1 MMSNEILIATKNDGK
16 LQEFKQIFEQKG
28 ITVKS
33 LKDVNVDADI
43 QENGLTFEENARLKA
58 EGYAK
63 EIGIPVLADDSG
75 LEIDALN
82 GRPGIFS
89 ARYAGDHNDAANNAK
104 VLTELGGLPDE
115 KRTATF
121 HSTLVV
127 RKPDGSE
134 LVANG
139 NLKGRILG
147 VPRGDNGFGY
157 DPLFYVE
164 SKGKS
169 LAEMTREEKNEI
181 SHRALAIEDLLV
193 KFDEFWK

>member
-1 MMSNEILIATKNDGK
+1 MNNEILIATKNDGK
-16 LQEFKQIFEQKG
+16 LKEVKQIFEQKG
-28 ITVKS
+28 IVVKS
-33 LKDVNVDADI
+33 LKDINDDVEIV
-43 QENGLTFEENARLKA
+43 ENGLSFEENARLKA
-58 EGYAK
+58 DGYAK
-63 EIGIPVLADDSG
+63 SIGIPVLADDSG

-104 VLTELGGLPDE
+104 VLSELGGIPDE

-121 HSTLVV
+121 HSSVVV

-139 NLKGRILG
+139 NLRGRILP

-157 DPLFYVE
+157 DPLFFVE
-164 SKGKS
+164 AKNKT
-169 LAEMTREEKNEI
+169 LAEMTREEKNKI

-193 KFDEFWK
+193 NFDKFWE

>member
-1 MMSNEILIATKNDGK
+1 MSNQILIATKNEGK
-16 LQEFKQIFEQKG
+16 LKEFKQIFTAKG
-28 ITVKS
+28 IEVLS
-33 LKDVNVDADI
+33 LKDVDEDVDV

-58 EGYAK
+58 DSYAK
-63 EIGIPVLADDSG
+63 TIGIPVLADDSG

-104 VLTELGGLPDE
+104 VLTELGGVPDE

-121 HSTLVV
+121 HTSVVV
-127 RKPDGSE
+127 RKPDGTE

-139 NLKGRILG
+139 NLRGRILS

-164 SKGKS
+164 EKQKT
-169 LAEMTREEKNEI
+169 LAQMTREEKNQI
-181 SHRALAIEDLLV
+181 SHRALAIQDLLT
-193 KFDEFWK
+193 KFDKFW

>member
-1 MMSNEILIATKNDGK
+1 MNNEILIATKNDGK
-16 LQEFKQIFEQKG
+16 LKEFKQIFEQKG
-28 ITVKS
+28 IVVKS
-33 LKDVNVDADI
+33 LKDINDDVEIV
-43 QENGLTFEENARLKA
+43 ENGLSFEENARLKA
-58 EGYAK
+58 DGYARS
-63 EIGIPVLADDSG
+63 IGIPVLADDSG

-104 VLTELGGLPDE
+104 VLSELGGIPDE

-121 HSTLVV
+121 HSTVVV

-139 NLKGRILG
+139 NLRGRILA

-157 DPLFYVE
+157 DPLFFVE
-164 SKGKS
+164 AKNKT
-169 LAEMTREEKNEI
+169 LAEMTREEKNKI

-193 KFDEFWK
+193 NFDKFWE

>member
-1 MMSNEILIATKNDGK
+1 MSNQILIATKNEGK
-16 LQEFKQIFEQKG
+16 LKEFKQIFTAKG
-28 ITVKS
+28 IEVLS
-33 LKDVNVDADI
+33 LKDVDEDVDV

-58 EGYAK
+58 DSYAK
-63 EIGIPVLADDSG
+63 TIGIPVLADDSG

-104 VLTELGGLPDE
+104 VLTELGGVPDE

-121 HSTLVV
+121 HTTVVV
-127 RKPDGSE
+127 RKPDGTE

-139 NLKGRILG
+139 NLRGRILS

-164 SKGKS
+164 EKQKT
-169 LAEMTREEKNEI
+169 LAQMAREEKNQI
-181 SHRALAIEDLLV
+181 SHRALAIQDLLT
-193 KFDEFWK
+193 KFDKFW

>member
-1 MMSNEILIATKNDGK
+1 MSNQILIATKNEGK
-16 LQEFKQIFEQKG
+16 LKEFKQIFTENG
-28 ITVKS
+28 FEVLS
-33 LKDVNVDADI
+33 LKDVDEDVDV

-58 EGYAK
+58 DSYAK
-63 EIGIPVLADDSG
+63 TIGIPVLADDSG

-104 VLTELGGLPDE
+104 VLTELGGVPDE

-121 HSTLVV
+121 HTTVVV
-127 RKPDGSE
+127 RKPDGTE

-139 NLKGRILG
+139 NLRGRILS

-164 SKGKS
+164 EKQKT
-169 LAEMTREEKNEI
+169 LAQMTREEKNQI
-181 SHRALAIEDLLV
+181 SHRALAIQDLLT
-193 KFDEFWK
+193 KFDKFW

>member
-1 MMSNEILIATKNDGK
+1 MNNEILIATKNDGK
-16 LQEFKQIFEQKG
+16 LKEFKQIFEQKG
-28 ITVKS
+28 IVVKS
-33 LKDVNVDADI
+33 LKDINDDVEIV
-43 QENGLTFEENARLKA
+43 ENGLSFEENARLKA
-58 EGYAK
+58 DGYAK
-63 EIGIPVLADDSG
+63 SIGIPVLADDSG

-104 VLTELGGLPDE
+104 VLSELGGIPDE

-121 HSTLVV
+121 HSTVVV
-127 RKPDGSE
+127 RKPDGRE

-139 NLKGRILG
+139 NLRGRILA

-157 DPLFYVE
+157 DPLFFVE
-164 SKGKS
+164 AKNKT
-169 LAEMTREEKNEI
+169 LAEMTREEKNKI

-193 KFDEFWK
+193 NFDKFWE

>member
-1 MMSNEILIATKNDGK
+1 MNNEILIATKNDGK
-16 LQEFKQIFEQKG
+16 LKEFKQIFEQKG
-28 ITVKS
+28 IVVKS
-33 LKDVNVDADI
+33 LKDINDDVEIV
-43 QENGLTFEENARLKA
+43 ENGLSFEENARLKA
-58 EGYAK
+58 DGYAK
-63 EIGIPVLADDSG
+63 SIGIPVLADDSG

-104 VLTELGGLPDE
+104 VLSELGGIPDE

-121 HSTLVV
+121 HSSVVV

-139 NLKGRILG
+139 NLRGRILP

-157 DPLFYVE
+157 DPLFFVE
-164 SKGKS
+164 AKNKT
-169 LAEMTREEKNEI
+169 LAEMTREEKNKI

-193 KFDEFWK
+193 NFDKFWE

>member
-1 MMSNEILIATKNDGK
+1 MNNEILIATKNDGK
-16 LQEFKQIFEQKG
+16 LKEFKQIFEQKG
-28 ITVKS
+28 IVVKS
-33 LKDVNVDADI
+33 LKDINDDVEIV
-43 QENGLTFEENARLKA
+43 ENGLSFEENARLKA
-58 EGYAK
+58 DGYAK
-63 EIGIPVLADDSG
+63 SIGIPVLADDSG
-75 LEIDALN
+75 LEIYALN

-104 VLTELGGLPDE
+104 VLSELGGIPDE

-121 HSTLVV
+121 HSTVVV

-139 NLKGRILG
+139 NLRGRILA

-157 DPLFYVE
+157 DPLFFVE
-164 SKGKS
+164 AKDKT
-169 LAEMTREEKNEI
+169 LAEMTREEKNKI

-193 KFDEFWK
+193 NFDKFWE

>member
-1 MMSNEILIATKNDGK
+1 MNNEILIATKNDGK
-16 LQEFKQIFEQKG
+16 LKEFKQIFEQKG
-28 ITVKS
+28 IVVKS
-33 LKDVNVDADI
+33 LKDINDDVEIV
-43 QENGLTFEENARLKA
+43 ENGLSFEENARLKA
-58 EGYAK
+58 DGYAK
-63 EIGIPVLADDSG
+63 SIGIPVLADDSG
-75 LEIDALN
+75 LEVDALN

-104 VLTELGGLPDE
+104 VLSELGGIPDE

-121 HSTLVV
+121 HSTVVV

-139 NLKGRILG
+139 NLRGRILA

-157 DPLFYVE
+157 DPLFFVE
-164 SKGKS
+164 AKNKT
-169 LAEMTREEKNEI
+169 LAEMTREEKNKI

-193 KFDEFWK
+193 NFDKFWE

>member
-1 MMSNEILIATKNDGK
+1 MSNQILIATKNEGK
-16 LQEFKQIFEQKG
+16 LKEFKQIFTAKG
-28 ITVKS
+28 IEVLS
-33 LKDVNVDADI
+33 LKDVDEDVDV

-58 EGYAK
+58 DSYAK
-63 EIGIPVLADDSG
+63 TIGIPVLADDSG

-104 VLTELGGLPDE
+104 VLTELGGVPDE

-121 HSTLVV
+121 HTTVVV
-127 RKPDGSE
+127 RKPDGTE

-139 NLKGRILG
+139 NLRGRILS

-164 SKGKS
+164 EKQKT
-169 LAEMTREEKNEI
+169 LAQMTREEKNQI
-181 SHRALAIEDLLV
+181 SHRALAIQDLLT
-193 KFDEFWK
+193 KFDKFW

>member
-1 MMSNEILIATKNDGK
+1 MNNEILIATKNDGK
-16 LQEFKQIFEQKG
+16 LKEFKQIFEQKG
-28 ITVKS
+28 IVVKS
-33 LKDVNVDADI
+33 LKGINDDVEIV
-43 QENGLTFEENARLKA
+43 ENGLSFEENARLKA
-58 EGYAK
+58 DGYAK
-63 EIGIPVLADDSG
+63 SIGIPVLADDSG

-89 ARYAGDHNDAANNAK
+89 ARYAGDHNNAANNAK
-104 VLTELGGLPDE
+104 VLSELGGIPDE

-121 HSTLVV
+121 HSTVVV

-139 NLKGRILG
+139 NLRGRILA

-157 DPLFYVE
+157 DPLFFVE
-164 SKGKS
+164 AKNKT
-169 LAEMTREEKNEI
+169 LAEMTREEKNKI

-193 KFDEFWK
+193 NFDKFWE

>member
-1 MMSNEILIATKNDGK
+1 MNNEILIATKNDGK
-16 LQEFKQIFEQKG
+16 LKEFKQIFEQKG
-28 ITVKS
+28 IVVKS
-33 LKDVNVDADI
+33 LKDINDDVEIV
-43 QENGLTFEENARLKA
+43 ENGLSFEENARLKA
-58 EGYAK
+58 DGYAK
-63 EIGIPVLADDSG
+63 SIGIPVLADDSG

-104 VLTELGGLPDE
+104 VLSELGGIPDE

-121 HSTLVV
+121 HSTVVV

-139 NLKGRILG
+139 NLRGRILA

-157 DPLFYVE
+157 DPLFFVE
-164 SKGKS
+164 TKNKT
-169 LAEMTREEKNEI
+169 LAEMTREEKNKI

-193 KFDEFWK
+193 NFDKFWE

>member
-1 MMSNEILIATKNDGK
+1 MNNEILIATKNDGK
-16 LQEFKQIFEQKG
+16 LKEFKQIFEQKG
-28 ITVKS
+28 IVVKS
-33 LKDVNVDADI
+33 LKDINDDVEIV
-43 QENGLTFEENARLKA
+43 ENGLSFEENARLKA
-58 EGYAK
+58 DGYAK
-63 EIGIPVLADDSG
+63 SIGIPVLADDSG
-75 LEIDALN
+75 LEIDALD

-104 VLTELGGLPDE
+104 VLSELGGIPDE

-121 HSTLVV
+121 HSTAVV

-139 NLKGRILG
+139 NLRGRILA

-157 DPLFYVE
+157 DPLFFVE
-164 SKGKS
+164 AKNKT
-169 LAEMTREEKNEI
+169 LAEMTREEKNKI

-193 KFDEFWK
+193 NFDKFWE

>member
-1 MMSNEILIATKNDGK
+1 MNNEILFATKNDGK
-16 LQEFKQIFEQKG
+16 LKEFKQIFEQKG
-28 ITVKS
+28 IVVKS
-33 LKDVNVDADI
+33 LKDINDDVEIV
-43 QENGLTFEENARLKA
+43 ENGLSFEENARLKA
-58 EGYAK
+58 DGYAK
-63 EIGIPVLADDSG
+63 SIGIPVLADDSG

-104 VLTELGGLPDE
+104 VLSELGGIPDE

-121 HSTLVV
+121 HSTVVV

-139 NLKGRILG
+139 NLRGRILA

-157 DPLFYVE
+157 DPLFFVE
-164 SKGKS
+164 AKNKT
-169 LAEMTREEKNEI
+169 LAEMTREEKNKI

-193 KFDEFWK
+193 NFDKFWE

>member
-1 MMSNEILIATKNDGK
+1 MNNEILIATKNDGK
-16 LQEFKQIFEQKG
+16 LKEFKQIFEQKG
-28 ITVKS
+28 IAVKS
-33 LKDVNVDADI
+33 LKDINDDVEIV
-43 QENGLTFEENARLKA
+43 ENGLSFEENARLKA
-58 EGYAK
+58 DGYAK
-63 EIGIPVLADDSG
+63 SIGIPVLADDSG

-104 VLTELGGLPDE
+104 VLSELGGIPDE

-121 HSTLVV
+121 HSTVVV

-139 NLKGRILG
+139 NLRGRILA

-157 DPLFYVE
+157 DPLFFVE
-164 SKGKS
+164 AKNKT
-169 LAEMTREEKNEI
+169 LAEMTREEKNKI

-193 KFDEFWK
+193 NFDKFWE

>member
-1 MMSNEILIATKNDGK
+1 MNNEILIATKNDGK
-16 LQEFKQIFEQKG
+16 LEEFKQIFEQKG
-28 ITVKS
+28 IVVKS
-33 LKDVNVDADI
+33 LKDINDDVEIV
-43 QENGLTFEENARLKA
+43 ENGLSFEENARLKA
-58 EGYAK
+58 DGYAK
-63 EIGIPVLADDSG
+63 SIGIPVLADDSG

-104 VLTELGGLPDE
+104 VLSELGGIPDE

-121 HSTLVV
+121 HSTVVV

-139 NLKGRILG
+139 NLRGRILA

-157 DPLFYVE
+157 DPLFFVE
-164 SKGKS
+164 AKNKT
-169 LAEMTREEKNEI
+169 LAEMTREEKNKI

-193 KFDEFWK
+193 NFDKFWE

>member
-1 MMSNEILIATKNDGK
+1 MSNQILIATKNEGK
-16 LQEFKQIFEQKG
+16 LKEFKQIFTAKG
-28 ITVKS
+28 IEVLS
-33 LKDVNVDADI
+33 LKDVDEDVDV

-58 EGYAK
+58 DSYAK
-63 EIGIPVLADDSG
+63 TIGIPVLADDSG

-104 VLTELGGLPDE
+104 VLTELGGVPDE

-121 HSTLVV
+121 HTTVVV
-127 RKPDGSE
+127 RKPYGTE

-139 NLKGRILG
+139 NLRGRILS

-164 SKGKS
+164 EKQKT
-169 LAEMTREEKNEI
+169 LAQMTREEKNQI
-181 SHRALAIEDLLV
+181 SHRALAIQDLLT
-193 KFDEFWK
+193 KFDKFW

>member
-1 MMSNEILIATKNDGK
+1 MNNEILIATKNDGK
-16 LQEFKQIFEQKG
+16 LKEFKQIFEQKG
-28 ITVKS
+28 IVVKS
-33 LKDVNVDADI
+33 LKDINDDVEIV
-43 QENGLTFEENARLKA
+43 ENGLSFEKNARLKA
-58 EGYAK
+58 DGYAK
-63 EIGIPVLADDSG
+63 SIGIPVLADDSG

-104 VLTELGGLPDE
+104 VLSELGGIPDE

-121 HSTLVV
+121 HSTVVV

-139 NLKGRILG
+139 NLRGRILA

-157 DPLFYVE
+157 DPLFFVE
-164 SKGKS
+164 AKNKT
-169 LAEMTREEKNEI
+169 LAEMTREEKNKI

-193 KFDEFWK
+193 NFDKFWE

>member
-1 MMSNEILIATKNDGK
+1 MSNQILIATKNEGK
-16 LQEFKQIFEQKG
+16 LKEFKQIFTAKG
-28 ITVKS
+28 IEVLS
-33 LKDVNVDADI
+33 LKDVDEDVDV
-43 QENGLTFEENARLKA
+43 QENGLIFEENARLKA
-58 EGYAK
+58 DSYAK
-63 EIGIPVLADDSG
+63 TIGIPVLADDSG

-104 VLTELGGLPDE
+104 VLTELGGVPDE

-121 HSTLVV
+121 HTTVVV
-127 RKPDGSE
+127 RKPDGTE

-139 NLKGRILG
+139 NLRGRILS

-164 SKGKS
+164 EKQKT
-169 LAEMTREEKNEI
+169 LAQMTREEKNQI
-181 SHRALAIEDLLV
+181 SHRALAIQDLLT
-193 KFDEFWK
+193 KFDKFW

>member
-1 MMSNEILIATKNDGK
+1 MNNEILIATKNDGK
-16 LQEFKQIFEQKG
+16 LKEFKQIFEQKG
-28 ITVKS
+28 IVVKS
-33 LKDVNVDADI
+33 LKDINDDVEIV
-43 QENGLTFEENARLKA
+43 ENGLSFEENARLKA
-58 EGYAK
+58 DGYAK
-63 EIGIPVLADDSG
+63 SIGIPVLADDSG

-89 ARYAGDHNDAANNAK
+89 ARYAGDHNDATNNAK
-104 VLTELGGLPDE
+104 VLSELGGIPDE

-121 HSTLVV
+121 HSSVVV

-139 NLKGRILG
+139 NLRGRILA

-157 DPLFYVE
+157 DPLFFVE
-164 SKGKS
+164 AKNKT
-169 LAEMTREEKNEI
+169 LAEMTREEKNKI

-193 KFDEFWK
+193 NFDKFWE

>member
-1 MMSNEILIATKNDGK
+1 MNNEILIATKNDGK
-16 LQEFKQIFEQKG
+16 LKEFKQIFEQKG
-28 ITVKS
+28 IVVKS
-33 LKDVNVDADI
+33 LKDINDDVEIV
-43 QENGLTFEENARLKA
+43 ENGLSFEENARLKA
-58 EGYAK
+58 DGYAK
-63 EIGIPVLADDSG
+63 SIGIPVLADDSG
-75 LEIDALN
+75 LEIYALN

-104 VLTELGGLPDE
+104 VLSELGGIPDE

-121 HSTLVV
+121 HSTVVV

-139 NLKGRILG
+139 NLRGRILA

-157 DPLFYVE
+157 DPLFFVE
-164 SKGKS
+164 VKNKT
-169 LAEMTREEKNEI
+169 LAEMTREEKNKI

-193 KFDEFWK
+193 NFDKFWE

>member
-1 MMSNEILIATKNDGK
+1 MNNEILIATKNDGK
-16 LQEFKQIFEQKG
+16 LKEFKQIFEQKG
-28 ITVKS
+28 IIVKS
-33 LKDVNVDADI
+33 LKDINDDVEIV
-43 QENGLTFEENARLKA
+43 ENGLSFEENARLKA
-58 EGYAK
+58 DGYAK
-63 EIGIPVLADDSG
+63 SIGIPVLADDSG

-89 ARYAGDHNDAANNAK
+89 ARYAGDHNNAANNAK
-104 VLTELGGLPDE
+104 VLSELGGIPDE

-121 HSTLVV
+121 HSTVVV

-139 NLKGRILG
+139 NLRGRILA

-157 DPLFYVE
+157 DPLFFVE
-164 SKGKS
+164 AKNKT
-169 LAEMTREEKNEI
+169 LAEMTREEKNKI

-193 KFDEFWK
+193 NFDKFWE

>member
-1 MMSNEILIATKNDGK
+1 MNNEILIATKNDGK
-16 LQEFKQIFEQKG
+16 LEEFKQIFEQKG
-28 ITVKS
+28 IVVKS
-33 LKDVNVDADI
+33 LKDINDDVEIV
-43 QENGLTFEENARLKA
+43 ENGLSFEENARLKA
-58 EGYAK
+58 DGYAK
-63 EIGIPVLADDSG
+63 SIGIPVLADDSG

-104 VLTELGGLPDE
+104 ALSELGGIPDE

-121 HSTLVV
+121 HSTVVV

-139 NLKGRILG
+139 NLRGRILA

-157 DPLFYVE
+157 DPLFFVE
-164 SKGKS
+164 AKNKT
-169 LAEMTREEKNEI
+169 LAEMTREEKNKI

-193 KFDEFWK
+193 NFDKFWE

>member
-1 MMSNEILIATKNDGK
+1 MSNQILIATKNEGK
-16 LQEFKQIFEQKG
+16 LKEFKQIFTAKG
-28 ITVKS
+28 IEVLS
-33 LKDVNVDADI
+33 LKDVDEDI
-43 QENGLTFEENARLKA
+43 DVQENGLTFEENARLKA
-58 EGYAK
+58 DIYAK
-63 EIGIPVLADDSG
+63 TIGIPVLADDSG

-104 VLTELGGLPDE
+104 VLTELGGVPDE

-121 HSTLVV
+121 HTTVVV
-127 RKPDGSE
+127 RKPDGTE

-139 NLKGRILG
+139 NLRGRILS

-164 SKGKS
+164 EKQKT
-169 LAEMTREEKNEI
+169 LAQMTREEKNQI
-181 SHRALAIEDLLV
+181 SHRALAIQDLLT
-193 KFDEFWK
+193 KFDKFW

>member
-1 MMSNEILIATKNDGK
+1 MNNEILIATKNDGK
-16 LQEFKQIFEQKG
+16 LKEFKQIFEQKG
-28 ITVKS
+28 IVVKS
-33 LKDVNVDADI
+33 LKDINDDVEIV
-43 QENGLTFEENARLKA
+43 ENGLSFEENARLKA
-58 EGYAK
+58 DGYAK
-63 EIGIPVLADDSG
+63 SIGIPVLADDSG

-104 VLTELGGLPDE
+104 VLSELGGIPDE

-121 HSTLVV
+121 HSTVVV

-139 NLKGRILG
+139 NLRGRILA
-147 VPRGDNGFGY
+147 VPRGDKGFGY
-157 DPLFYVE
+157 DPLFFVE
-164 SKGKS
+164 AKNKT
-169 LAEMTREEKNEI
+169 LAEMTREEKNKI

-193 KFDEFWK
+193 NFDKFWE

>member
-1 MMSNEILIATKNDGK
+1 MNNEILIATKNDGK
-16 LQEFKQIFEQKG
+16 LKEFKQIFEQKG
-28 ITVKS
+28 IVVKS
-33 LKDVNVDADI
+33 LKGINDDVEIV
-43 QENGLTFEENARLKA
+43 ENGLSFEENARLKA
-58 EGYAK
+58 DGYAK
-63 EIGIPVLADDSG
+63 SIGIPVLADDSG

-104 VLTELGGLPDE
+104 VLSELGGIPDE

-121 HSTLVV
+121 HSTVVV

-139 NLKGRILG
+139 NLRGRILA

-157 DPLFYVE
+157 DPLFFVE
-164 SKGKS
+164 AKNKT
-169 LAEMTREEKNEI
+169 LAEMTREEKNKI

-193 KFDEFWK
+193 NFDKFWE

>member
-1 MMSNEILIATKNDGK
+1 MSNQILIATKNEGK
-16 LQEFKQIFEQKG
+16 LKEFKQIFTAKG
-28 ITVKS
+28 IEVLS
-33 LKDVNVDADI
+33 LKDVDEDVDV

-58 EGYAK
+58 DSYAK
-63 EIGIPVLADDSG
+63 TIGIPVLADDSG

-82 GRPGIFS
+82 GRPGIFL

-104 VLTELGGLPDE
+104 VLTELGGVPDE

-121 HSTLVV
+121 HTTVVV
-127 RKPDGSE
+127 RKPDGTE

-139 NLKGRILG
+139 NLRGRILS

-164 SKGKS
+164 EKQKT
-169 LAEMTREEKNEI
+169 LAQMTREEKNQI
-181 SHRALAIEDLLV
+181 SHRALAIQDLLT
-193 KFDEFWK
+193 KFDKFW

>member
-1 MMSNEILIATKNDGK
+1 MNNEILIATKNDGK
-16 LQEFKQIFEQKG
+16 LKEFKQIFEQKG
-28 ITVKS
+28 IVVKS
-33 LKDVNVDADI
+33 LKDINDDVEIV
-43 QENGLTFEENARLKA
+43 ENGLSFEENARLKA
-58 EGYAK
+58 DGYAK
-63 EIGIPVLADDSG
+63 SIGIPVLADDSG

-104 VLTELGGLPDE
+104 VLSELGGIPDE

-121 HSTLVV
+121 HSSVVV

-139 NLKGRILG
+139 NLRGRILA

-157 DPLFYVE
+157 DPLFFVE
-164 SKGKS
+164 AKNKT
-169 LAEMTREEKNEI
+169 LAEMTREEKNKI

-193 KFDEFWK
+193 NFDKFWE

>member
-1 MMSNEILIATKNDGK
+1 MNNEILIATKNDGK
-16 LQEFKQIFEQKG
+16 LKEFKQIFEQKG
-28 ITVKS
+28 IVVKS
-33 LKDVNVDADI
+33 LKDINDDVEIV
-43 QENGLTFEENARLKA
+43 ENGLSFEENARLKA
-58 EGYAK
+58 DGYAK
-63 EIGIPVLADDSG
+63 SIGIPVLADDSG

-89 ARYAGDHNDAANNAK
+89 ARYAGDHNDTANNAK
-104 VLTELGGLPDE
+104 VLSELGGIPDE

-121 HSTLVV
+121 HSTVVV

-139 NLKGRILG
+139 NLRGRILA

-157 DPLFYVE
+157 DPLFFVE
-164 SKGKS
+164 AKNKT
-169 LAEMTREEKNEI
+169 LAEMTREEKNKI

-193 KFDEFWK
+193 NFDKFWE

>member
-1 MMSNEILIATKNDGK
+1 MSNQILIATKNEGK
-16 LQEFKQIFEQKG
+16 LKEFKQIFTAKG
-28 ITVKS
+28 IEVLS
-33 LKDVNVDADI
+33 LKDVDEDVDV

-58 EGYAK
+58 DSYAK
-63 EIGIPVLADDSG
+63 TIGIPVLADDSG

-104 VLTELGGLPDE
+104 VLTELGGVPDE

-121 HSTLVV
+121 HTTVVV
-127 RKPDGSE
+127 RKPDGTE

-139 NLKGRILG
+139 NLRGRILS

-164 SKGKS
+164 EKQKT
-169 LAEMTREEKNEI
+169 LAQMTREEKN
-181 SHRALAIEDLLV
+181 LT
-193 KFDEFWK
+193 KT

>member
-1 MMSNEILIATKNDGK
+1 MNNEILIATKNDGK
-16 LQEFKQIFEQKG
+16 LKEFKQIFEQKG
-28 ITVKS
+28 IVVKS
-33 LKDVNVDADI
+33 LKDINDDVEIV
-43 QENGLTFEENARLKA
+43 ENGLSFEENARLKA
-58 EGYAK
+58 DGYAK
-63 EIGIPVLADDSG
+63 SIGIPVLADDSG

-89 ARYAGDHNDAANNAK
+89 ARYAGDHNGAANNAK
-104 VLTELGGLPDE
+104 VLSELGGIPDE

-121 HSTLVV
+121 HSTVVV

-139 NLKGRILG
+139 NLRGRILA

-157 DPLFYVE
+157 DPLFFVE
-164 SKGKS
+164 AKNKT
-169 LAEMTREEKNEI
+169 LAEMTREEKNKI

-193 KFDEFWK
+193 NFDKFWE

>member
-1 MMSNEILIATKNDGK
+1 MSNQILIATKNEGK
-16 LQEFKQIFEQKG
+16 LKEFKQIFTAKG
-28 ITVKS
+28 IEVLS
-33 LKDVNVDADI
+33 LKDVDEDVDV

-58 EGYAK
+58 DSYAK
-63 EIGIPVLADDSG
+63 TIGIPVLADDSG

-104 VLTELGGLPDE
+104 VLTELGGVPDE

-121 HSTLVV
+121 HTTVVV
-127 RKPDGSE
+127 RKPDGTE

-139 NLKGRILG
+139 NLRGRILS
-147 VPRGDNGFGY
+147 VPRGNNGFGY

-164 SKGKS
+164 EKQKT
-169 LAEMTREEKNEI
+169 LAQMTREEKNQI
-181 SHRALAIEDLLV
+181 SHRALAIQDLLT
-193 KFDEFWK
+193 KFDKFW

>member
-1 MMSNEILIATKNDGK
+1 MSNQILIATKNEGK
-16 LQEFKQIFEQKG
+16 LKEFKQIFTAKG
-28 ITVKS
+28 IEVLS
-33 LKDVNVDADI
+33 LKDVDEDVDV

-58 EGYAK
+58 DSYAK
-63 EIGIPVLADDSG
+63 TIGIPVLADDSG

-104 VLTELGGLPDE
+104 VLTELGGVPDE

-121 HSTLVV
+121 HTTVVV
-127 RKPDGSE
+127 RKPDGTE

-139 NLKGRILG
+139 NLRGRIMS

-164 SKGKS
+164 EKQKT
-169 LAEMTREEKNEI
+169 LAQMTREEKNQI
-181 SHRALAIEDLLV
+181 SHRALAIQDLLT
-193 KFDEFWK
+193 KFDKFW

>member
-1 MMSNEILIATKNDGK
+1 MNNEILIATKNDGK
-16 LQEFKQIFEQKG
+16 LKEFKQIFEQKG
-28 ITVKS
+28 IVVKS
-33 LKDVNVDADI
+33 LKDINDDVEIV
-43 QENGLTFEENARLKA
+43 ENGLSFEENARLKA
-58 EGYAK
+58 DGYAK
-63 EIGIPVLADDSG
+63 SIGIPVLADDSG

-104 VLTELGGLPDE
+104 VLSELGGIPDE

-121 HSTLVV
+121 HSTVVV
-127 RKPDGSE
+127 RKQDGSE

-139 NLKGRILG
+139 NLRGRILA

-157 DPLFYVE
+157 DPLFFVE
-164 SKGKS
+164 AKNKT
-169 LAEMTREEKNEI
+169 LAEMTREEKNKI

-193 KFDEFWK
+193 NFDKFWE

>member
-1 MMSNEILIATKNDGK
+1 MSNQILIATKNEGK
-16 LQEFKQIFEQKG
+16 LKEFKQIFTAKG
-28 ITVKS
+28 IEVLS
-33 LKDVNVDADI
+33 LKDVDEDVDV

-58 EGYAK
+58 DSYAK
-63 EIGIPVLADDSG
+63 TIGIPVLADDSG

-104 VLTELGGLPDE
+104 VLTELGGVPDE
-115 KRTATF
+115 KRTVTF
-121 HSTLVV
+121 HTTVVV
-127 RKPDGSE
+127 RKPDGTE

-139 NLKGRILG
+139 NLRGRILS

-164 SKGKS
+164 EKQKT
-169 LAEMTREEKNEI
+169 LAQMTREEKNQI
-181 SHRALAIEDLLV
+181 SHRALAIQDLLT
-193 KFDEFWK
+193 KFDKFW

>member
-1 MMSNEILIATKNDGK
+1 MNNEILIATKNDGK
-16 LQEFKQIFEQKG
+16 LKEFKQIFEQKG
-28 ITVKS
+28 IVVKS
-33 LKDVNVDADI
+33 LKDINDDVEIV
-43 QENGLTFEENARLKA
+43 ENGLSFEENARLKA
-58 EGYAK
+58 DGYAK
-63 EIGIPVLADDSG
+63 SIGIPVLADDSG

-104 VLTELGGLPDE
+104 VLSELGGIPDE

-121 HSTLVV
+121 HSTVVV

-139 NLKGRILG
+139 NLRGRILA

-157 DPLFYVE
+157 DPLFFVE
-164 SKGKS
+164 AKNKT
-169 LAEMTREEKNEI
+169 LAEMMREEKNKI

-193 KFDEFWK
+193 NFDKFWE

>member
-1 MMSNEILIATKNDGK
+1 MNNEILIATKNDGK
-16 LQEFKQIFEQKG
+16 LKEFKQIFEQKG
-28 ITVKS
+28 IVVKS
-33 LKDVNVDADI
+33 LKDINDDVEIV
-43 QENGLTFEENARLKA
+43 ENGLSFEENARLKA
-58 EGYAK
+58 DRYAK
-63 EIGIPVLADDSG
+63 SIGIPVLADDSG

-104 VLTELGGLPDE
+104 VLSELGGIPDE

-121 HSTLVV
+121 HSTVVV

-139 NLKGRILG
+139 NLRGRILA

-157 DPLFYVE
+157 DPLFFVE
-164 SKGKS
+164 AKNKT
-169 LAEMTREEKNEI
+169 LAEMTREEKNKI
-181 SHRALAIEDLLV
+181 SHRALAIENLLV
-193 KFDEFWK
+193 NFDKFWE